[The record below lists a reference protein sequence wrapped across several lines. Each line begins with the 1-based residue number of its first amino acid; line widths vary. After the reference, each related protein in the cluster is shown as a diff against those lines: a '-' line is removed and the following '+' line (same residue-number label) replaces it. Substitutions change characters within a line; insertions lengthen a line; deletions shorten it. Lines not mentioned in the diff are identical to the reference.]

1 MALCV
6 QGAVMTFR
14 WTPFL
19 RVLGFPL
26 LLSAVYLAQLKNNS
40 PI

>member
-1 MALCV
+1 MALCL

-14 WTPFL
+14 WSPFL
-19 RVLGFPL
+19 RVLGVPL
-26 LLSAVYLAQLKNNS
+26 LLGEVYLAQLKNNS